1 MIRRRERLSPREL
14 RHTGRQGRASLLFLL
29 PLLFLFL
36 LPGCSG
42 STNFSGSTPALP
54 NGQTGSVAP
63 LGAAP
68 GNCYVSDSSSAACS
82 TTQIKGSYGITAL
95 ATVTYGTTPTS
106 DLFVGNGHGNISYVT
121 VPASSKLPTTPT
133 TCISSTGPAISS
145 LALIPTTTSAG
156 TLFYS
161 TSAGVFTLST
171 SSCSSSS
178 PTSIKSS
185 SVLTYIAN
193 QIVGVTTAGTYFT
206 CTGGT
211 PSCTSQ
217 GPLPHFKGATVNV
230 TAIASDPQYPVVYV
244 ATSTNGSYAV
254 NIYSVS
260 GTTLT
265 FLGSYSGGELS
276 APVGI
281 ALFHG
286 PNPAQNYC
294 TGTTGGCNFLDVL
307 NAGSDAI
314 TQYVLT
320 YTLSS
325 GTPTGVSLNQYN
337 GAYLGCE
344 LFDPSA
350 LAAISDPALGAPAV
364 FLGENGTS
372 FGPCQGVPSG
382 TSFGNNVTAYTV
394 NGE

>member
-1 MIRRRERLSPREL
+1 
-14 RHTGRQGRASLLFLL
+14 
-29 PLLFLFL
+29 
-36 LPGCSG
+36 
-42 STNFSGSTPALP
+42 
-54 NGQTGSVAP
+54 
-63 LGAAP
+63 
-68 GNCYVSDSSSAACS
+68 
-82 TTQIKGSYGITAL
+82 
-95 ATVTYGTTPTS
+95 
-106 DLFVGNGHGNISYVT
+106 
-121 VPASSKLPTTPT
+121 
-133 TCISSTGPAISS
+133 
-145 LALIPTTTSAG
+145 
-156 TLFYS
+156 
-161 TSAGVFTLST
+161 
-171 SSCSSSS
+171 
-178 PTSIKSS
+178 
-185 SVLTYIAN
+185 
-193 QIVGVTTAGTYFT
+193 VGVTTAGSYFT
-206 CTGGT
+206 CTGAT
-211 PSCTSQ
+211 SCTTPTS
-217 GPLPHFKGATVNV
+217 LPHFKGATVNV
-230 TAIASDPQYPVVYV
+230 TAIASDPLYPVVYV

-260 GTTLT
+260 GTTLS